1 MKYFLALRVVY
12 LQYFL
17 LAATA
22 SIIVVAFL
30 ASVNVLLINMRPMS
44 FFGMLRL
51 LFSTIGMMRFMA
63 FFLAQYPKNRIFEF
77 FLSGIVIQLI
87 ILLVLALN

>member
-30 ASVNVLLINMRPMS
+30 ASVNVLLITMRPMS
-44 FFGMLRL
+44 FFGMLEL

-63 FFLAQYPKNRIFEF
+63 FFLAQYPKNRIFES
-77 FLSGIVIQLI
+77 FLSGIVIQLK

>member
-30 ASVNVLLINMRPMS
+30 ASVNVLLITMRPMS
-44 FFGMLRL
+44 FFGMLEL

-63 FFLAQYPKNRIFEF
+63 FFLAQYPKNRIFES

>member
-12 LQYFL
+12 LQYFI

-30 ASVNVLLINMRPMS
+30 ASVNVLLITMRTMS
-44 FFGMLRL
+44 FFGMLGL

-63 FFLAQYPKNRIFEF
+63 FFLAQYPKNLIFES

>member
-30 ASVNVLLINMRPMS
+30 ASVNVLLITMRPMS

-51 LFSTIGMMRFMA
+51 LFSTIGMMCFMA
-63 FFLAQYPKNRIFEF
+63 FFLAQYAKNRIFES